1 MKRLILLAAIVT
13 AACGSP
19 AALKPTP
26 SSQPASASPSPI
38 ASASSTTIPLGRS
51 QTAMAYDQ
59 THHNA
64 VLFGGL
70 GDQTRL
76 GDTWTWNG
84 TDWTHRQGL
93 TANPDAR
100 QGAAMAYDEVNRQ
113 VVLFGGVTATGQQN
127 DTWAWGGTAWQL
139 LHPLHAPPP
148 REGASMTYDAALS
161 AVILY
166 GGMNDSTAMPSPL
179 HDTWSWNGGDWAPLT
194 ASGPPGGVRPRLA
207 YLSGANLVERFGDC
221 IESHDRNL
229 YGFDGHQWSPRPA
242 AGIWPPALCIPSLA
256 GDSVRHQL
264 VLFGGNLGT
273 GVSPPPADTWAY
285 AGNGWSRLSPN
296 QSPPA
301 RYDAPMVYDT
311 DHHVMVLF
319 GGQGLTQGQTG
330 PLNDTWIW
338 DGSNWAPRQ

>member
-1 MKRLILLAAIVT
+1 MGIQDRLRNRSHASDLRRRLVSQATGTPGPIRHRHRLQSVSAGDLMKRLILLAAIVT

-100 QGAAMAYDEVNRQ
+100 QGAA
-113 VVLFGGVTATGQQN
+113 
-127 DTWAWGGTAWQL
+127 
-139 LHPLHAPPP
+139 
-148 REGASMTYDAALS
+148 
-161 AVILY
+161 
-166 GGMNDSTAMPSPL
+166 
-179 HDTWSWNGGDWAPLT
+179 
-194 ASGPPGGVRPRLA
+194 
-207 YLSGANLVERFGDC
+207 LVERFGDG
-221 IESHDRNL
+221 IERHARNL
-229 YGFDGHQWSPRPA
+229 YGFDGHRWSPRPA

-285 AGNGWSRLSPN
+285 AGNAWSRLSPN

-338 DGSNWAPRQ
+338 DGSNWTPRQ